1 MPQIINTNIASL
13 NAQRNLESSQNAQSQ
28 ALQRLSSGLRIN
40 GAKDDAAGLAIS
52 NRIDAQV
59 RGLNVANR
67 NAGDGVSLAQTAEGA
82 LNSITTSLQ
91 RVRELALQSANGSN
105 TDLER
110 SSLQEE
116 VEQLKA
122 EIQSISEKTNFNG
135 QSLLDGSFQDTG
147 FQTGANVGD
156 RIDVSINETT
166 VDTLGAAATAGVT
179 SNNSKTALTAE
190 QTIAAGDLTINGAAI
205 SAPVGSNDDTSFAL
219 QGSSAISKAAA
230 INAETDLTGVTATA
244 NPNTVEGTTIAAGVI
259 GTGVVAE
266 TVAIN
271 GVDIELQL
279 AEVEAETALTAVADT
294 INTKSDLTGVTA
306 SVVETSTGFRVDLTS
321 EDGRNITVDTT
332 TGGAEDFGLV
342 DDGTDGTAVTFIGD
356 VTLTSDDGSDINVG
370 SNTQNIDNFGF
381 EKGTYSGNK
390 AALVGDNGNDGTRA
404 ALQAGDLT
412 LNNVSVGATKAGDDT
427 ASSTLSSSS
436 GIALAAAINRV
447 SDQSGVSATVNEN
460 RVYSGAVTV
469 TGTDFDISING
480 TQITGAMGADLATNL
495 TTTIDAINAKS
506 GLTGVTAEALD
517 NNQYT
522 LVAEDGRNIE
532 LTVTTAGDSGFTA
545 AENYVAGVTLEAAG
559 EFSVGTLTG
568 NNERAGFNAVGSFG
582 GSESGTLLKDVDIST
597 LEGAE
602 EAITAIDNAI
612 NQVASEQA
620 KLGAIQN
627 RFESTISNNSVSSEN
642 LSAANSRIRDAD
654 FAAETAALSKSQV
667 LQQAGISVLSQA
679 NARPQQVLSLLQ

>member
-135 QSLLDGSFQDTG
+135 QSLLDGSFQDAG

-460 RVYSGAVTV
+460 RVYSGDVTV
-469 TGTDFDISING
+469 TGTDFDISI
-480 TQITGAMGADLATNL
+480 
-495 TTTIDAINAKS
+495 
-506 GLTGVTAEALD
+506 
-517 NNQYT
+517 
-522 LVAEDGRNIE
+522 
-532 LTVTTAGDSGFTA
+532 
-545 AENYVAGVTLEAAG
+545 
-559 EFSVGTLTG
+559 
-568 NNERAGFNAVGSFG
+568 
-582 GSESGTLLKDVDIST
+582 
-597 LEGAE
+597 
-602 EAITAIDNAI
+602 
-612 NQVASEQA
+612 
-620 KLGAIQN
+620 
-627 RFESTISNNSVSSEN
+627 
-642 LSAANSRIRDAD
+642 
-654 FAAETAALSKSQV
+654 
-667 LQQAGISVLSQA
+667 
-679 NARPQQVLSLLQ
+679 

>member
-532 LTVTTAGDSGFTA
+532 LTVATAGDSGFTA
-545 AENYVAGVTLEAAG
+545 DENYVAGVTLEAAG